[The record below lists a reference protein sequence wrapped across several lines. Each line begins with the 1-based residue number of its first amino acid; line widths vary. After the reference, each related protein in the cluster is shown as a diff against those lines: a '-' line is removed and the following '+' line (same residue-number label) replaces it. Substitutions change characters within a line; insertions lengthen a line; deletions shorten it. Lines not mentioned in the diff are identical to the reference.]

1 MTDTITSDGWTATL
15 VAAGT
20 IPLPGTALG
29 PAGSMPAQVT
39 VPSNVLLLRG
49 HGQVILVD
57 TSAGS
62 LAEEWEGATDDLEG
76 ALAAH
81 DCRLADIDMVVL
93 THLDFDHCGGVATG
107 SYPDGLAPA
116 FPRAQVVASTDAI
129 AWARE
134 LPPPDDVTWRCLAVA
149 EDAGR
154 LVEAAYGRELAPGVT
169 LVRTPGHRAGH
180 AAVTVGDAVHPG
192 RRDPPSQPRRP
203 TRSGIVSS
211 TPTPRSPCARG
222 GGARASSRT
231 PRGLRRS
238 HIAGWGSDPARAATA
253 SRWRPRC

>member
-29 PAGSMPAQVT
+29 PPGSMPAQVT

-180 AAVTVGDAVHPG
+180 AAVTVGDAVHLGDVIHHPSHVTNPEWD
-192 RRDPPSQPRRP
+192 REYDSDPEVALR
-203 TRSGIVSS
+203 TRLAVLEEFVDA
-211 TPTPRSPCARG
+211 PACA
-222 GGARASSRT
+222 
-231 PRGLRRS
+231 S
-238 HIAGWGSDPARAATA
+238 HISGWGSVQREGDGLAWVPL
-253 SRWRPRC
+253 

>member
-1 MTDTITSDGWTATL
+1 MTETITSDGWTATL
-15 VAAGT
+15 VEAGT

-29 PAGSMPAQVT
+29 PPGSMPEQVT

-62 LAEEWEGATDDLEG
+62 LSEEWGGAKDDLEG

-81 DCRLADIDMVVL
+81 NCALADIDMVVL

-107 SYPDGLAPA
+107 SSADGLAPA
-116 FPRAQVVASTDAI
+116 FPRAQVVASADAI

-134 LPPPDDVTWRCLAVA
+134 LQPPDDLTWRCLAVA

-180 AAVTVGDAVHPG
+180 AAVTVGDAVHLGDVIHHPSHVANPKWD
-192 RRDPPSQPRRP
+192 REYDSDPEVALR
-203 TRSGIVSS
+203 TRLAVLEEFVDA
-211 TPTPRSPCARG
+211 PACA
-222 GGARASSRT
+222 
-231 PRGLRRS
+231 S
-238 HIAGWGSDPARAATA
+238 HISGWGSVQREGDGLAWVPL
-253 SRWRPRC
+253 